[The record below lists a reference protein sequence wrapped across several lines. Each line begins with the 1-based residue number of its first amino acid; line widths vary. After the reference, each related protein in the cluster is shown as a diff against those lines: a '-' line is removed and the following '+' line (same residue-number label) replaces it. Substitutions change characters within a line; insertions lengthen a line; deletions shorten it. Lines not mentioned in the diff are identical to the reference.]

1 MSKFFFF
8 IMATSEVDYNCQY
21 ESIEERSEEESEE
34 GSEQLED
41 NGCSEELDVGSQER
55 LLHREVRSVY
65 LITYSQ
71 ADLDKFPTRD
81 SLLERLC
88 KHSMRQGAG

>member
-1 MSKFFFF
+1 
-8 IMATSEVDYNCQY
+8 MATSEVDYNCEY
-21 ESIEERSEEESEE
+21 ESIEDRSEEESEE

-71 ADLDKFPTRD
+71 ADLTLTNFKRETV
-81 SLLERLC
+81 LLERLC

>member
-1 MSKFFFF
+1 MV
-8 IMATSEVDYNCQY
+8 TSEVNYNC
-21 ESIEERSEEESEE
+21 EHEGIEDRSEEESEE

-55 LLHREVRSVY
+55 LLHREVRSVHF
-65 LITYSQ
+65 ITYSQ
-71 ADLDKFPTRD
+71 AYLDNFRRETV
-81 SLLERLC
+81 LLDRLW

>member
-41 NGCSEELDVGSQER
+41 NGCSEELDVGSQ
-55 LLHREVRSVY
+55 
-65 LITYSQ
+65 
-71 ADLDKFPTRD
+71 
-81 SLLERLC
+81 
-88 KHSMRQGAG
+88 

>member
-1 MSKFFFF
+1 MV
-8 IMATSEVDYNCQY
+8 TSEVNYNC
-21 ESIEERSEEESEE
+21 EHEGIEDRSEEESEE

-55 LLHREVRSVY
+55 LLHREVRSVH

-71 ADLDKFPTRD
+71 AYLDNFRRETV
-81 SLLERLC
+81 LLDRLW